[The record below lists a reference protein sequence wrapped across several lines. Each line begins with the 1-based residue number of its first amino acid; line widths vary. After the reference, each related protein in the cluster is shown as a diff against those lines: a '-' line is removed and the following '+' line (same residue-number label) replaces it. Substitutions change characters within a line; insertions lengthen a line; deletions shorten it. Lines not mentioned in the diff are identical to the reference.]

1 MQLIDFIK
9 TTITRKYSVGKF
21 VTAMHVDI

>member
-9 TTITRKYSVGKF
+9 ATITRKYSVGKF
-21 VTAMHVDI
+21 VTAMHVYI